1 MARCFERVL
10 QTRSEIGTREKVL
23 LFSLL
28 VDILIVLCSLRCWGE
43 NICTEGKREIEVSY
57 HFTIWEKIF
66 FSLSLVYD
74 IFEAFYGYI
83 VLKKNNILVLSTNKS
98 VRIQFFRKGRYDL
111 FCVLVNR
118 YVGFS
123 LFKKSIG

>member
-10 QTRSEIGTREKVL
+10 QTGSEIGTREKVL

-28 VDILIVLCSLRCWGE
+28 VDILIVLYSLRCWGR
-43 NICTEGKREIEVSY
+43 ISVPEGKREIEVSY

-123 LFKKSIG
+123 LFKKSIV

>member
-1 MARCFERVL
+1 MRISVP
-10 QTRSEIGTREKVL
+10 
-23 LFSLL
+23 
-28 VDILIVLCSLRCWGE
+28 
-43 NICTEGKREIEVSY
+43 EGKREIEVSY

-66 FSLSLVYD
+66 FSLSLVYG
-74 IFEAFYGYI
+74 IFETFYGYI

-98 VRIQFFRKGRYDL
+98 VRIQFFRKGRYYL

-123 LFKKSIG
+123 LFKKSIV

>member
-1 MARCFERVL
+1 MRISVP
-10 QTRSEIGTREKVL
+10 
-23 LFSLL
+23 
-28 VDILIVLCSLRCWGE
+28 
-43 NICTEGKREIEVSY
+43 EGKREIEVSY

-66 FSLSLVYD
+66 FSLSLVYG
-74 IFEAFYGYI
+74 IFETFYGYI
-83 VLKKNNILVLSTNKS
+83 VLSTNKS

-123 LFKKSIG
+123 LFKKSIV

>member
-1 MARCFERVL
+1 MRISVP
-10 QTRSEIGTREKVL
+10 
-23 LFSLL
+23 
-28 VDILIVLCSLRCWGE
+28 
-43 NICTEGKREIEVSY
+43 EGKREIEVSY

-66 FSLSLVYD
+66 FSLSLGYG
-74 IFEAFYGYI
+74 IFETFYGYI

-123 LFKKSIG
+123 LFKKSIV